1 LTFAQPAKKQNYHMT
16 CFMILTIATYA
27 IYGKTRLAMK
37 RNAFIAEEDLRTQA
51 IVKGNNR

>member
-1 LTFAQPAKKQNYHMT
+1 LTFAQPAKKQNYDMT